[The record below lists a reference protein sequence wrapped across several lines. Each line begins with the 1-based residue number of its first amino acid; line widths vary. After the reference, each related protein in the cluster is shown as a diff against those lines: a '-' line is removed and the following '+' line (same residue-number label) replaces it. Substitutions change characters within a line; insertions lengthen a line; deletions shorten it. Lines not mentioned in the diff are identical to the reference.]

1 MLSNENPILK
11 TTPYLDRDNKDVIDT
26 MTHFD
31 DVVSHDSNRQK
42 TPPSQSAN
50 TVNQEEVWKP
60 FSMIDNVAIEDGLE
74 SGDELTPVPVDGG
87 RYDVSIKVMVTE
99 ALELCVDFLIQAFFT
114 ELRCK

>member
-31 DVVSHDSNRQK
+31 DVVSHDSNRQR

-60 FSMIDNVAIEDGLE
+60 FSQT
-74 SGDELTPVPVDGG
+74 SVDLP
-87 RYDVSIKVMVTE
+87 
-99 ALELCVDFLIQAFFT
+99 ALLPRTTLQGPARGT
-114 ELRCK
+114 CK

>member
-31 DVVSHDSNRQK
+31 DVVSHDSNRQR

-87 RYDVSIKVMVTE
+87 RYDVSIKVWSLKLWIYVWTFE
-99 ALELCVDFLIQAFFT
+99 SKLFSPNYDV
-114 ELRCK
+114 